1 MLVLTLLFAS
11 LAPLSA
17 IAGTP
22 GALRSLSGKD
32 YSHHLK
38 RTDEPFPARF
48 SYTRR
53 GPGSVPPT
61 LKVPAEPVL
70 VRRSPLSGVLL
81 ARQGCE
87 QGSNL
92 CPDGN
97 ACCPTGT
104 ECCTDASICC
114 TSGSCCGNACCENGG
129 VCCGTASGC
138 CNAGNTC
145 QTINGVP
152 GCCATGQQCE
162 AFVGCNDPN
171 LVECAG
177 ETFCC
182 PSGET
187 CGRDPNGNAT
197 CNGQSA
203 SESQG
208 VAASP
213 TPGDTSIVNPSNT
226 SSSSQ
231 ASTTRRTST
240 SAAPTS
246 TGSHTTTTPASTTS
260 SSTGNGFS
268 VMPSRDTFGLVGAV
282 ALVLIAFA

>member
-61 LKVPAEPVL
+61 LKPGKAASRVPICV
-70 VRRSPLSGVLL
+70 
-81 ARQGCE
+81 
-87 QGSNL
+87 
-92 CPDGN
+92 
-97 ACCPTGT
+97 PTGMR
-104 ECCTDASICC
+104 AAQQVQ
-114 TSGSCCGNACCENGG
+114 NAAQMRPFVVPLAPAVEMHAARMEEFA
-129 VCCGTASGC
+129 ASGC

-282 ALVLIAFA
+282 ALVLVAFA

>member
-61 LKVPAEPVL
+61 LKVRAEPVL
-70 VRRSPLSGVLL
+70 PGKAASRVPICV
-81 ARQGCE
+81 
-87 QGSNL
+87 
-92 CPDGN
+92 
-97 ACCPTGT
+97 PTGMRAAQQVQNAAQMRPFVVPLAPAVEMHAARMEEFAVALLQDAAMQEIHVKPST
-104 ECCTDASICC
+104 EFPDVAR
-114 TSGSCCGNACCENGG
+114 
-129 VCCGTASGC
+129 
-138 CNAGNTC
+138 
-145 QTINGVP
+145 
-152 GCCATGQQCE
+152 
-162 AFVGCNDPN
+162 
-171 LVECAG
+171 LCAG

-282 ALVLIAFA
+282 ALVLVAFA